1 MLYSKRSISATL
13 VLAALVG
20 VTSWLSI
27 RTAKEGHQIIRS
39 NIVSQIIHHATVV
52 QMNAEGLPHYQ
63 TNIQKI
69 TRFRNNDSL
78 LADVHGTLYEQD
90 RKLPAWRLQA
100 KQGKITRSNHKIV
113 LWNHVIIGRKSNAYA
128 SPITLTTNTLT
139 LYPKRRFA
147 ETAAPVTIF
156 QPGTAN
162 VTTAI
167 GMQVNAKTHTATL
180 LSHVHSVF
188 DPHAKNRSS

>member
-27 RTAKEGHQIIRS
+27 RTAKEGHQVIRS
-39 NIVSQIIHHATVV
+39 NIVSQIIHDATVV

-78 LADVHGTLYEQD
+78 LANVHGTLYEQD
-90 RKLPAWRLQA
+90 RKLPAWQLQA
-100 KQGKITRSNHKIV
+100 KQGKVIRGNHKIV
-113 LWNHVIIGRKSNAYA
+113 LWNHVIIGRKGNAYA

-167 GMQVNAKTHTATL
+167 GMHVNAKTHTATL